1 MQNTMRELI
10 LGGQKSGKSR
20 LAEERARVWLA
31 QSAAHR
37 AVLIATGLVHDDEMS
52 ERIARHQADRLLSLP
67 NLRCVEEPVQLG
79 RCIEAHSDAHTLIVV
94 DCLTLWLTNLLM
106 PASEAGSESAVL
118 MPNLA
123 SALAEYAQ
131 SATELIVNLQQ
142 VLTSAQG
149 PVVLV
154 SNEIGLGVIP
164 LGREVRQFVDELG
177 KLNQAVA
184 AQCERVTLMAAG
196 CALTLKGAA

>member
-1 MQNTMRELI
+1 MRELI

-20 LAEERARVWLA
+20 LAEERAREWLL
-31 QSAAHR
+31 QSSSHR
-37 AVLIATGLVHDDEMS
+37 AVLLATGLAHDAEMS
-52 ERIARHQADRLLSLP
+52 ERIARHHADRLTRLP
-67 NLRCVEEPVQLG
+67 ALRCLEEPLQLG
-79 RCIEAHSDAHTLIVV
+79 AALHATADAQTLVVV

-106 PASEAGSESAVL
+106 PLEKPSWKENKGFAPVFIEEFAIEII
-118 MPNLA
+118 
-123 SALAEYAQ
+123 AEFIQYLPQ
-131 SATELIVNLQQ
+131 AT
-142 VLTSAQG
+142 G

-184 AQCERVTLMAAG
+184 TQCERVTLMAAG
-196 CALTLKGAA
+196 CALTLKEAS

>member
-1 MQNTMRELI
+1 MRELI

-20 LAEERARVWLA
+20 LAEERARIWLS
-31 QSAAHR
+31 QSSSHR
-37 AVLIATGLVHDDEMS
+37 AVLLATGLAHDEEMQV
-52 ERIARHQADRLLSLP
+52 RIARHQADRLTRLP
-67 NLRCVEEPVQLG
+67 ALRCLEEPVQLG
-79 RCIEAHSDAHTLIVV
+79 AALRATADAQTLVVV

-106 PASEAGSESAVL
+106 PLEKPSWKGNKDFAPVFIEEFAIE
-118 MPNLA
+118 M
-123 SALAEYAQ
+123 
-131 SATELIVNLQQ
+131 IVDFKQYLSQP
-142 VLTSAQG
+142 AG

-196 CALTLKGAA
+196 CALILKGAA